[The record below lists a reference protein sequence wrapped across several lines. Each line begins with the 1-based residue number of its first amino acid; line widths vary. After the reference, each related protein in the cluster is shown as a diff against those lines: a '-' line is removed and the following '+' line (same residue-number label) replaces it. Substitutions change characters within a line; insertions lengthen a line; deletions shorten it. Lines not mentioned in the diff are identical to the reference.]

1 MSDKEQYI
9 LSHHVQTYMYI
20 LHSPTPLFIT
30 LCCMYV
36 FLHLSG
42 EEHTGC
48 HSRQEEAVSLW
59 GDRNWSSAH
68 CGSLYHHEPRI
79 CWQDRTARE
88 SQSSLQVRQTIVRL
102 LYIWPPPLCCIQ
114 SHRLSIFLPPPCPF
128 SLLSHSPFHP
138 STPPPLFSTLLHH
151 PPTSSTILQ
160 PPPPSST
167 MSRPCAMVVPDFE
180 LIAEIMLVAE
190 GFLEARLLARKFL
203 TLYTLCKVQCVYN
216 HSFARKMQ
224 HKPLFNTI
232 FRQESIESVC

>member
-59 GDRNWSSAH
+59 GDRNWSGAH

-151 PPTSSTILQ
+151 PPTSSTLLHHVQ
-160 PPPPSST
+160 T
-167 MSRPCAMVVPDFE
+167 LCY
-180 LIAEIMLVAE
+180 
-190 GFLEARLLARKFL
+190 GGARLWANSRNHAGRWGVPGGQAACQEVSHTLHTLQGTVCVQSFL
-203 TLYTLCKVQCVYN
+203 CQKN
-216 HSFARKMQ
+216 AA
-224 HKPLFNTI
+224 
-232 FRQESIESVC
+232 